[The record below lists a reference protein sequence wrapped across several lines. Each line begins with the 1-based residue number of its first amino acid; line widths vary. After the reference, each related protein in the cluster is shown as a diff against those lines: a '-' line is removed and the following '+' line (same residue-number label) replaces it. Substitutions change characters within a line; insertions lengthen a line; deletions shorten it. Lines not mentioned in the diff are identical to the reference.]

1 MFTKQQQYI
10 AVLEVLNLMKACID
24 ANSTYVCIDGKSFN
38 LHKPFGIC
46 WHVFAHTPATEI
58 SGIDP
63 EYLEQAFLDMGLK
76 PTLPVE
82 SQLQY
87 DALAQWDLHHC
98 TRYDRYDPS
107 TEVGKVRIELLNEL
121 IKYFNNVLTTE
132 SETV

>member
-10 AVLEVLNLMKACID
+10 AVLEVLNQMKACID

-58 SGIDP
+58 SGIDH
-63 EYLEQAFLDMGLK
+63 EYLEQAFLDMGLNAA
-76 PTLPVE
+76 LPVE
-82 SQLQY
+82 GQLEY
-87 DALAQWDLHHC
+87 EIVKRWELYNN

-107 TEVGKVRIELLNEL
+107 TEVGKARIELLNEL

-132 SETV
+132 SESV

>member
-76 PTLPVE
+76 ATLPVE

-87 DALAQWDLHHC
+87 ESADQWNLYND
-98 TRYDRYDPS
+98 TRYDRYDAS
-107 TEVGKVRIELLNEL
+107 TEVGQTRIKLLNEL
-121 IKYFNNVLTTE
+121 IQYFENVLTTE
-132 SETV
+132 SEPV